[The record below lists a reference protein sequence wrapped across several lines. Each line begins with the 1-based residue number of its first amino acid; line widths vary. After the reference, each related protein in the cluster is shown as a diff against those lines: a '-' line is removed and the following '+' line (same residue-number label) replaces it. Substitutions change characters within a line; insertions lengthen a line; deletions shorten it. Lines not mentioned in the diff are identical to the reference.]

1 MLFRFQNIK
10 SNFKNAIFYIKSKSM
25 NCVIFLDLGE
35 GWVPAVLN
43 NQRELDFIRE
53 GQKLFCHNDRSY
65 WIGGS
70 TNIQRGS
77 TFNISQY
84 NTGDTGNMM
93 PMFNSTSEINLSL
106 KIINRYNECIL
117 STITSVYFTRTNSLY
132 S

>member
-1 MLFRFQNIK
+1 
-10 SNFKNAIFYIKSKSM
+10 M
-25 NCVIFLDLGE
+25 NCVIFLDFGE

-70 TNIQRGS
+70 TNIQTGS

-93 PMFNSTSEINLSL
+93 LMFNSTSEINLSV
-106 KIINRYNECIL
+106 KIIKRYNECFL
-117 STITSVYFTRTNSLY
+117 SNTTSVYFTRTNSLLLILQY
-132 S
+132 